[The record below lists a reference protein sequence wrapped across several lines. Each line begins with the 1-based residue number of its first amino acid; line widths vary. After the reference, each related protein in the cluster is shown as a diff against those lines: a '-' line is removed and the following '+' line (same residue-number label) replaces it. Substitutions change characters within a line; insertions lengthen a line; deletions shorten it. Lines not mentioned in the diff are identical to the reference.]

1 MHRAAELVQGLT
13 NIFIGIV
20 EVFLGLRFIFRLFG
34 ANPAND
40 LVSWL
45 YDVSGQLLEPFR
57 GIFPTEAIQPGYVL
71 EFSTLFA
78 MVAYGLL
85 GFLILTLVD
94 ALLPSEPRGET
105 VKKTTRK

>member
-1 MHRAAELVQGLT
+1 MKRAAELVQGLT
-13 NIFIGIV
+13 NFFIGIV
-20 EVFLGLRFIFRLFG
+20 EVFLGVRFLFRLLG
-34 ANPAND
+34 ANSNNAF
-40 LVSWL
+40 VSWL

-57 GIFPTEAIQPGYVL
+57 GIFPVEAVEPGYVL

-94 ALLPSEPRGET
+94 ALLPEQKRSRKSE
-105 VKKTTRK
+105 

>member
-1 MHRAAELVQGLT
+1 MKRAAEVVEGLT
-13 NIFIGIV
+13 NFFVGIV
-20 EVFLGLRFIFRLFG
+20 EVFLGVRFIFRLFN
-34 ANPAND
+34 ANPANEF
-40 LVSWL
+40 VSWL

-57 GIFPTEAIQPGYVL
+57 GIFPTEAVQPGYVL

-94 ALLPSEPRGET
+94 TLLPERLEE
-105 VKKTTRK
+105 KKKSK